1 VEKSALADQVTD
13 LATKLEEQKK
23 KERATQSKV
32 NVLESEFS
40 KKMEAVAAEAEEA
53 KTKVRDL
60 SKERDTVQQAL
71 TRVNVQ
77 LKEAIK
83 QKEAAVQPIVVVDS
97 AKEQALNT
105 RVQQLEQKL
114 ARKDKLLTTQANLL
128 SNAGAK
134 ETTPTSSLG

>member
-1 VEKSALADQVTD
+1 MEKSALADQVTD